1 MIPGQFPSTALREG
15 EHAPES
21 VHGAMTGRP
30 PLDLVRELCEA
41 LRTRG
46 LLYCH
51 WKSNAMLDDSASGE
65 NDLDLLV
72 SRSDVGLFT
81 EILYRLGFKEARV
94 SRARQI
100 PGVLHYYG
108 YDGAGDRFVH
118 VHAHYQLVLGDDM
131 TKNYHLPIEK
141 PYLHS
146 AVQEDLLR
154 VPPAEF
160 ELLLLILRVTLK
172 YSTWDAFLR
181 GQGRVPRGARRELEY
196 LRERADPSR
205 VYELLQMH
213 LPYVD
218 RVTFDR
224 CMQSLQPGCWWW
236 TRVNAA
242 RRLQACL
249 RGQGR
254 LSSASDLY
262 LKHWR
267 RASIVAR
274 RLTRGRS
281 SRKRLASGGALIALV
296 GGDGAGKS
304 TAVKDLHNWL
314 SRNFSTMTLHLGRPF
329 RPTLPLSLW
338 HRLRIGRRL
347 PTFAQGQPPVRATL
361 GGVGHRARSLRLWD
375 YLGLVRCL
383 LIARA
388 RYRAYVKGRRFATN
402 GGLVICDRY
411 PLSQITLMDWS
422 KSSQMLEAV
431 KTNGFVRLVARA
443 EQRYYQRIPPPEL
456 LMVLR
461 VHPTTAVERKPDED
475 PASVR
480 RRSQEIWDLDWG
492 LAPARIID
500 ASRTREEVLSEL
512 KGAIWSAL

>member
-1 MIPGQFPSTALREG
+1 
-15 EHAPES
+15 
-21 VHGAMTGRP
+21 MTGRP
-30 PLDLVRELCEA
+30 PLDLVRKLCET
-41 LRTRG
+41 LRNEG

-51 WKSNAMLDDSASGE
+51 WKSNAMLDDSATGE

-72 SRSDVGLFT
+72 CRSDVGLFT
-81 EILYRLGFKEARV
+81 EILYRFGFKEARV
-94 SRARQI
+94 HQSRQI

-108 YDGAGDRFVH
+108 YDACSDRFVH
-118 VHAHYQLVLGDDM
+118 VHAHYQLILGDDM
-131 TKNYHLPIEK
+131 TKNYHLPVEN

-146 AVQEDLLR
+146 AVQEELFR
-154 VPPAEF
+154 VPAPEF
-160 ELLLLILRVTLK
+160 ELLLLILRLTLK

-181 GQGRVPRGARRELEY
+181 GQGRVPAGARRELEY
-196 LRERADPSR
+196 LRERADPNR
-205 VYELLQMH
+205 VYELLQTH

-218 RVTFDR
+218 RAAFNR
-224 CMQSLQPGCWWW
+224 CMQSLQHGRRWW

-242 RRLQACL
+242 RGLQACL
-249 RGQGR
+249 KGQGR
-254 LSSASDLY
+254 LWPCTDLY

-274 RLTRGRS
+274 RLIRRRS
-281 SRKRLASGGALIALV
+281 GRKRLASGGAIIALV

-304 TAVKDLHNWL
+304 TAAKDLHGWL
-314 SRNFSTMTLHLGRPF
+314 SRNFNTMTLHLGRPF
-329 RPTLPLSLW
+329 RPTRALSLW

-347 PTFAQGQPPVRATL
+347 PTFAKGEPLARANP
-361 GGVGHRARSLRLWD
+361 GAGVGLRAGSFRLRD
-375 YLGLVRCL
+375 YLGLIRCL

-411 PLSQITLMDWS
+411 PLAQITLMDWS
-422 KSSQMLEAV
+422 KSSQILEAV
-431 KTNGFVRLVARA
+431 RMNGFVRLVARA

-461 VHPTTAVERKPDED
+461 VHPTTAVARKPDED

-480 RRSQEIWDLDWG
+480 RRSQEIWELDWG

-500 ASRTREEVLSEL
+500 ASRTREEVLAEL